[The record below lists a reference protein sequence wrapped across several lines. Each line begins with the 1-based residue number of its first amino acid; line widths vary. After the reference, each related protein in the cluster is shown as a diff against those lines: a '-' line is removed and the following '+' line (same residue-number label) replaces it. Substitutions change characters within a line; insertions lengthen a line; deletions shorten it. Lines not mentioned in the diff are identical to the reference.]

1 MYKVVIKIFFLLYE
15 RITLLLWQL
24 YAKIKFKDIWEL
36 KEYLRLSTKCKG
48 GGEKKKNC
56 NLFTIQHFRD
66 MEVGLGVNVN

>member
-1 MYKVVIKIFFLLYE
+1 MYKVVIKIFLILYE

-48 GGEKKKNC
+48 GGRKNC

>member
-1 MYKVVIKIFFLLYE
+1 MYKVVIKIFLILYE

-36 KEYLRLSTKCKG
+36 KEYLRLNTKCKG
-48 GGEKKKNC
+48 GGEKNC

>member
-48 GGEKKKNC
+48 GERKRKTAIYLRYNIFEIWK
-56 NLFTIQHFRD
+56 LD
-66 MEVGLGVNVN
+66 WE